1 MPNPSRRNKI
11 GEEPTEFQVLAA
23 IAYLDRDLWKQYNSP
38 EHKGSQRDYVFV
50 ISFVVVALLLGCIA
64 LVWLYARVS

>member
-1 MPNPSRRNKI
+1 MPNPSRPNNI

-23 IAYLDRDLWKQYNSP
+23 IAYLDRDLGKLCNSP
-38 EHKGSQRDYVFV
+38 EHKGSQGDHVFV